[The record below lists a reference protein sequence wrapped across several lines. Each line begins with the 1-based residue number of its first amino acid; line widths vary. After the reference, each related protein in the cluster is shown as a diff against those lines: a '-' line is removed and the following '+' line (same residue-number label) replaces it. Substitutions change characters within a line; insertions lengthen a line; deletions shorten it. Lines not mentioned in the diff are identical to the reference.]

1 MNMASC
7 LLLVSPNFQ
16 TLTGL
21 ECSCTVGSVRKKRRN
36 ERKNL
41 DKGKNT
47 NGKIEPNKPIKKKP
61 PDVPFFFCDDNA
73 VFCSESQASKNR
85 ADYVRILL
93 HATVALKIKPVL
105 LFSRRKGKLAGLRTS
120 LVPLADSRG
129 GMKRLT
135 CSAKLFF
142 PLSGCLSGRQEPAR
156 EKGEKWTY
164 GYVPSFSESVIF
176 FWPFPNRE
184 EDRERGP
191 GRLKW
196 AKITRCILS
205 KTSLLPLCQC
215 V

>member
-1 MNMASC
+1 MASC

-21 ECSCTVGSVRKKRRN
+21 ECSCTVCSVRKKRRN

-41 DKGKNT
+41 DKGKNK

-73 VFCSESQASKNR
+73 VFYGESQASKNR

-93 HATVALKIKPVL
+93 HATVALKIKPVV
-105 LFSRRKGKLAGLRTS
+105 LFSRRKGKLTGPRTS

-142 PLSGCLSGRQEPAR
+142 FLSLDAFLADKSL
-156 EKGEKWTY
+156 
-164 GYVPSFSESVIF
+164 
-176 FWPFPNRE
+176 
-184 EDRERGP
+184 RER
-191 GRLKW
+191 KE
-196 AKITRCILS
+196 KNEHTDTCQVS
-205 KTSLLPLCQC
+205 VSL
-215 V
+215 